1 MTTSQ
6 PNRETRRKTAKA
18 DRATTPAEFKKKKAD
33 DLVRLPS
40 GNRVKMRRPGM
51 LKFLEAGFLP
61 DPLAEVIKKEI
72 GQRTG
77 KVESSDL
84 LKTIAG
90 GENLEMLKEMMRATD
105 RIAAFCVT
113 EPTVVWH
120 EREVKLDDGSVVEGS
135 YEDIPD
141 DERDP
146 EIVYTDEMELEDK
159 MFIFQLAV
167 GGSSDLS
174 RFRQATGAL
183 VGDLSAS

>member
-1 MTTSQ
+1 
-6 PNRETRRKTAKA
+6 
-18 DRATTPAEFKKKKAD
+18 
-33 DLVRLPS
+33 
-40 GNRVKMRRPGM
+40 M

-90 GENLEMLKEMMRATD
+90 GENLEMLREMMRATD

-120 EREVKLDDGSVVEGS
+120 EREVRVEGAES
-135 YEDIPD
+135 TFEEIPEG
-141 DERDP
+141 ERDP

-167 GGSSDLS
+167 GGSSDLN